1 MAQHLERVVGRI
13 ADAFKAERAAAGRS
27 RLFSPSFEVD
37 MQTLESL
44 ARQSSWID
52 VPHDVVR
59 DNPLAPAFMTAEAF
73 AWFLPVYMI
82 VSATQYYESET
93 LTSTLIDLSPR
104 LPIQRMRASFRRWS
118 TTSIRWTRTC
128 FSKSLNLFP
137 LVGPISCSNS
147 LPSEPPF

>member
-1 MAQHLERVVGRI
+1 LQTRSRQE
-13 ADAFKAERAAAGRS
+13 AAAGS
-27 RLFSPSFEVD
+27 IPSFSPSFEVD
-37 MQTLESL
+37 IADARSL

-93 LTSTLIDLSPR
+93 LTSTLMTCLTPPDPADAREFQALVDDIHALDPDLLLEEPQ
-104 LPIQRMRASFRRWS
+104 PVSFGGADKLLKQF
-118 TTSIRWTRTC
+118 T
-128 FSKSLNLFP
+128 
-137 LVGPISCSNS
+137 
-147 LPSEPPF
+147 SEPPF